1 MLKQSSSNQCPLV
14 IVGDYLLDPRVG
26 LLSGPSGSH
35 HLCERMTALLCCLV
49 EQADE
54 IVAREY
60 LVAALWQDEAA
71 GSRSL
76 TQCVARLRHYF
87 EDTAKTAN
95 YIETIPNHGYRLVAP
110 VYGTTRNPDAIRVAP
125 VATLPGGRSRIGC
138 LIREFRNRKV
148 CRSLLIYSIVI
159 WLVFQVSEIVVPA
172 LALPLWV
179 TSLVVLLGILG
190 FPVTA
195 ALAWIF
201 DWTPNGLVREPGA
214 SPVAAASSVRRM
226 TDLVF
231 DALLVAAAV
240 ALGATLLV
248 SSAEYGMASTV
259 SAGSATA
266 PQPVD
271 TQAADRH
278 AGPVNTW

>member
-1 MLKQSSSNQCPLV
+1 MLKQSSSHESTLV
-14 IVGDYLLDPRVG
+14 IVGDYLLDPRLG

-49 EQADE
+49 ERANE
-54 IVAREY
+54 IVHREY
-60 LVAALWQDEAA
+60 LVAELWQDDAA
-71 GSRSL
+71 ASRSL

-87 EDTAKTAN
+87 EDTAKIAN

-110 VYGTTRNPDAIRVAP
+110 VYGTTRKPDSIRVAP
-125 VATLPGGRSRIGC
+125 VAHSPGGRSRIGC

-159 WLVFQVSEIVVPA
+159 WLVFQVAEIVVPA

-179 TSLVVLLGILG
+179 TSLVVVLGILG
-190 FPVTA
+190 FPVTV

-201 DWTPNGLVREPGA
+201 DWTPNGLVRQPGTG
-214 SPVAAASSVRRM
+214 SIAATSGARRM

-231 DALLVAAAV
+231 DALLVVAAV

-248 SSAEYGMASTV
+248 SSMEYGMVSTA
-259 SAGSATA
+259 SAGSTGEL
-266 PQPVD
+266 QPSEI
-271 TQAADRH
+271 RS
-278 AGPVNTW
+278 NSW